1 MWLPE
6 TAWRLI
12 SRNSW
17 VLSMISALQHLCESL
32 PLLGLSRWMRTDLI
46 LAATLLFLV
55 FASWAMLAAAQASHG
70 TRHSGPLPAPAQQAA
85 DSPNQT
91 STGRSARRGLGTVSI
106 VLGLLGSFTL
116 LAICAW

>member
-1 MWLPE
+1 MEVDLE
-6 TAWRLI
+6 KRLG
-12 SRNSW
+12 
-17 VLSMISALQHLCESL
+17 LSMISTLQRLSESF
-32 PLLGLSRWMRTDLI
+32 PLVGLSRWMRTDLI
-46 LAATLLFLV
+46 LAATLLFLI

-70 TRHSGPLPAPAQQAA
+70 TRHSAPLPAPAQQAT

-91 STGRSARRGLGTVSI
+91 STSRSARRGLGTVSI